1 MVTRTGIRTSTSTR
15 TRTRTRTK
23 QEQEQEQDQEQ
34 GRDGSG
40 GKPAV
45 SERMI
50 AGGVLPE
57 EWNADAK
64 RTAWTRQKLEVL
76 GGHGETEQ

>member
-1 MVTRTGIRTSTSTR
+1 MTQQRSTCR
-15 TRTRTRTK
+15 LLPPNH
-23 QEQEQEQDQEQ
+23 QQEQ